1 MLARKGLAL
10 KGLALSLG
18 DSLTNFEDS
27 MKDMGSTYRIEGISM
42 NEEHFRVFGEEQKMQ
57 VQYADLIIGK
67 RIGQG
72 ACSAVH
78 LAEHERTGEI
88 FAVKMFNAF
97 DKAQRAQMARE
108 VKVLTELD
116 CEAIL
121 GIRGAWYHEGRI
133 GIIIE
138 YMDRGSLEFL
148 ENPRV
153 KLDEQCIAGI
163 VYQILWG
170 LAFLHFDSRL
180 HRDVKPANVLL
191 NSQGQVK
198 VSDFGISC
206 ALENTLNSGS
216 SVGSFKY
223 MSLERL
229 RSEKYDSSSDI
240 WSVGVMV
247 IQLWTK
253 IYPFYYAAS
262 GPIELLTEL
271 ESIDLDAYLVDLNFP
286 DSLRQFIMAMMARNP
301 EERWTADD
309 LINRHTW
316 FPANGITD
324 MASAQAV
331 VRTWLIDQDTP
342 ATAVEAKA
350 EGQGNGSF
358 KLDRAGVRAHRST
371 LDHVLS
377 DSHDS
382 DHALLSLPPLSR
394 GNSAKLSS
402 SSNSIKTDLSN
413 ESGRH
418 GASGGSRSS
427 SITNLYARDRTCSSP
442 ELESSHERLIK
453 LLPAQK
459 SNFRVEK
466 IRASNADDLLDT
478 LGSMSLTSGG
488 STMSN
493 SSRIAGKKHSLS
505 LGSTEASN
513 VTLNTTTRTQ
523 STANYTTGT
532 CNSDLN
538 LSIVNEDEDYK
549 DDFDEAEN
557 SLDEV
562 ADELVADYDDEAEDR
577 LPARPRLRRPPDSD
591 SKPYYRHK

>member
-1 MLARKGLAL
+1 MLARKGLAML
-10 KGLALSLG
+10 TLG

-42 NEEHFRVFGEEQKMQ
+42 NEEHFRVLGEEQKMD

-78 LAEHERTGEI
+78 LAEHEKTGEV

-121 GIRGAWYHEGRI
+121 SIRGAWYHEGRI

-148 ENPRV
+148 ESPDV
-153 KLDEQCIAGI
+153 KLDEQCVAGI

-170 LAFLHFDSRL
+170 LAFLHFDKRL

-191 NSQGQVK
+191 NSEGQVK

-206 ALENTLNSGS
+206 ALENTLSSGS

-247 IQLWTK
+247 MQLWTK
-253 IYPFYYAAS
+253 IYPFHYAAS

-271 ESIDLDAYLVDLNFP
+271 EIIDLDDYLLDLKFP
-286 DSLRQFIMAMMARNP
+286 DSLRAFISCMMSRNP
-301 EERWTADD
+301 EERWSADD
-309 LINRHTW
+309 LINRHPW
-316 FPANGITD
+316 FRSNGITD
-324 MASAQAV
+324 MTSAQAV
-331 VRTWLIDQDTP
+331 VRTWLVDQYTP
-342 ATAVEAKA
+342 VTAVDAKDSGLT
-350 EGQGNGSF
+350 ESNGKGSF
-358 KLDRAGVRAHRST
+358 KLDRAGVRAHRTT

-377 DSHDS
+377 DSHEL
-382 DHALLSLPPLSR
+382 DHALLSIPSLSR
-394 GNSAKLSS
+394 GNSSKLSG
-402 SSNSIKTDLSN
+402 SSNSIKTDASN
-413 ESGRH
+413 ESLR
-418 GASGGSRSS
+418 SGLGVSSNSRSS
-427 SITNLYARDRTCSSP
+427 SGTNLYARERTGSSP
-442 ELESSHERLIK
+442 ELESSQDRLSR
-453 LLPAQK
+453 LLPAQR
-459 SNFRVEK
+459 SNFRVDK
-466 IRASNADDLLDT
+466 SSSDDVADK
-478 LGSMSLTSGG
+478 LGDMSLTS
-488 STMSN
+488 TN
-493 SSRIAGKKHSLS
+493 SSLVGGKKHSLT
-505 LGSTEASN
+505 LGSTNASS
-513 VTLNTTTRTQ
+513 VSLNTTTRTQ

-562 ADELVADYDDEAEDR
+562 ADELVADEDDDEAEDR
-577 LPARPRLRRPPDSD
+577 LPRRPHLSRPANSGQEAKG
-591 SKPYYRHK
+591 SYFGHK